1 MDSFIF
7 SINATMPVFLLIL
20 IGYIL
25 KRIGLIDKKYVS
37 TSNRIN
43 YLMTLPAL
51 LFKDISGANIREVFD
66 IGYVLFCVLV
76 TTFSFFTIWGL
87 SKLLIKDKTIIGAFV
102 QASFRGSAAVLGVA
116 FIQNMYGN
124 SGMAPLMIIG
134 TVPLYNIYSV
144 IVLTY
149 ESNTATE
156 KNFKSASLNICKNPI
171 ILAILAGIAVSLAGI
186 RFPYIIDR
194 SISNIAALATPMALI
209 SIGGGFEGRK
219 ALKKIKP
226 TIWATLIKLV
236 ILPAVFLPLAV
247 YIGYREQELIA
258 ILIML
263 AAPTTA
269 SCYIMAASLGNDEV
283 LTSSAIVSATF
294 FSSITLTVIIFILKS
309 FSLI

>member
-7 SINATMPVFLLIL
+7 SINATMPVFILIL

-37 TSNRIN
+37 VSNRIN

-51 LFKDISGANIREVFD
+51 LFKDISGTDIREVFD
-66 IGYVLFCVLV
+66 VYYVLFCVFV
-76 TTFSFFTIWGL
+76 TTVSFLLIWTL
-87 SKLLIKDKTIIGAFV
+87 SKLIIKDKTIVGAFV

-149 ESNTATE
+149 ESNTGTE
-156 KNFKSASLNICKNPI
+156 KNLKNAFINICKNPI
-171 ILAILAGIAVSLAGI
+171 IIAILAGIAASLLEI

-194 SISNIAALATPMALI
+194 SISNVAALATPMALI

-226 TIWATLIKLV
+226 TLAATLIKLV

-247 YIGYREQELIA
+247 NLGYRDQELIA

-283 LTSSAIVSATF
+283 LTSSTIVSATF

-309 FSLI
+309 FAFI